1 MSCERG
7 LCGSGHG
14 PLRYAPAAAVP
25 PAASVGANV
34 RHQPFGRILKSG
46 HFLRPRPTAKGGP
59 VIVLALALPLLMMAA
74 LFALDALENWLFPPP
89 SLPGTHPRR
98 TPRKTSHPDDGFRA
112 AHQPVTAPHQ
122 ATASQTLERSLR
134 PTADR
139 KTALRGHGPPHAP
152 SPPRSPAVT
161 SAASASAHTPHDNA
175 GFQDHNHVSKA
186 GFPCG
191 EFGLAFPAACGLT
204 KPVPR

>member
-152 SPPRSPAVT
+152 SPPRSPR
-161 SAASASAHTPHDNA
+161 SLRLHRHPRTPHMTTPAFKTTTTSRRPVFHA
-175 GFQDHNHVSKA
+175 GSSAWPFPRRA
-186 GFPCG
+186 G
-191 EFGLAFPAACGLT
+191 
-204 KPVPR
+204 